1 MPLDERHFCFG
12 PVQEYNRAVKY
23 SSGNLFLVGL
33 MGAGKTT
40 VGRQLAAQLN
50 KRFVDADRELEAR
63 TGVKISVIFEIEGES
78 GFRRR
83 ESELLRELTAE
94 SNIVLATGGGAIKD
108 GGTRDLLK
116 TRGYTIYLSAGVA
129 ELVARLHDDRR
140 RPLLQNKDP
149 RSTLEELLA
158 EREPFYREVADLIV
172 ETGRPNIAKLVSGI
186 VAALQSEANTRALL
200 ATAESNPQASS

>member
-1 MPLDERHFCFG
+1 M
-12 PVQEYNRAVKY
+12 KY